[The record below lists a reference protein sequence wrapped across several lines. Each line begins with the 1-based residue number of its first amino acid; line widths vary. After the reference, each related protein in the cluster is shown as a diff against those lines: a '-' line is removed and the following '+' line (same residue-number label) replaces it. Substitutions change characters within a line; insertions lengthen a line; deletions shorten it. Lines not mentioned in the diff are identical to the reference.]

1 MLHDFGMDER
11 FTPVTS
17 RAELDALFERSR
29 TEPVIVFK
37 HDPYCSISS
46 YAYGELKRVEGEI
59 PWIDVANDQPL
70 SFFFAEKTGVEHE
83 SPQVVVLHNAEAVW
97 SASHWSIRADAV
109 REACGRHSSHP
120 ASVHRQ
126 TS

>member
-1 MLHDFGMDER
+1 MLHYLDMDER

-17 RAELDALFERSR
+17 RSELETLFERSR

-46 YAYGELKRVEGEI
+46 FAYGELLKVDGEI

-70 SFFFAEKTGVEHE
+70 SLWFAEKTGVEHE
-83 SPQVVVLHNAEAVW
+83 SPQVVVLHDAKPVW
-97 SASHWSIRADAV
+97 AGSHWSIRADAV
-109 REACGRHSSHP
+109 RAAAAADQLTYRNGGR
-120 ASVHRQ
+120 A
-126 TS
+126 